1 MSDRRRALPSVNA
14 LLAEVQS
21 AGVAGGVS
29 RAAAIDAIRATLQ
42 EARLADGALP
52 ADGWVAAVRRRLGET
67 RRPSLSRVINATGV
81 VLHTNLGRAPLA
93 DAARNAV
100 ADALHYSTLEFDLAE
115 GSRGSRQS
123 HTRELLCDL
132 TGAED
137 ALVVNNAAAAL
148 MLVLNACADGGE
160 TVVSRGELVEIG
172 GAFRI
177 PEILARSG
185 TVLIEV
191 GTTNR
196 TRLSDYALA
205 ISPRTR
211 ILLKVHRSNFQM
223 TGFVS
228 EATVED
234 LAVLGRDRGIPIVHD
249 VGSGLLVSLE
259 RFGLRGEPLVTE
271 SVAAGATTVFSGDK
285 LLGGPQAGIIV
296 GPADVVGR
304 IAQSPLARALRPDK
318 ITFAALEAT
327 LHLHR
332 DPGRALSE
340 IPTLTMLT
348 ADPADLKRRARRLAR
363 RIPGARTTA
372 GVSAVG
378 GGAFPEAVLPTT
390 LVVLE
395 TDRCDD
401 VLAALRTAEPP
412 VIART
417 VNDRVVFDVRTIRDD
432 EFAAIVAAVESVGKG
447 SASQV

>member
-1 MSDRRRALPSVNA
+1 MSDRRRTLPSVNA

-21 AGVAGGVS
+21 AGVAGSVS
-29 RAAAIDAIRATLQ
+29 RTALVDAIRAALQ
-42 EARLADGALP
+42 EARLARGAPP
-52 ADGWVAAVRRRLGET
+52 ADGWISAVSRRLSET
-67 RRPSLSRVINATGV
+67 TGPSLSRVINATGV

-93 DAARNAV
+93 DAARDAV

-148 MLVLNACADGGE
+148 MLVLSACADGGE
-160 TVVSRGELVEIG
+160 TIVSRGELVEIG

-196 TRLSDYALA
+196 TRLRDYALA

-211 ILLKVHRSNFQM
+211 ILLKVHRSNFQL

-228 EATVED
+228 EVTVED

-259 RFGLRGEPLVTE
+259 QFGLRGEPLVPE

-285 LLGGPQAGIIV
+285 LLGGPQAGIIA
-296 GPADVVGR
+296 GPTNVVDR
-304 IAQSPLARALRPDK
+304 IARSPLARAFRPDK

-327 LHLHR
+327 LRLHR
-332 DPGRALSE
+332 DQGRALAE
-340 IPTLTMLT
+340 IPTLAMLT

-363 RIPGARTTA
+363 RIPGARTMA

-395 TDRCDD
+395 TDHCDD
-401 VLAALRTAEPP
+401 VLIALRTANPP

-417 VNDRVVFDVRTIRDD
+417 VSDRVVLDVRTIRDD
-432 EFAAIVAAVESVGKG
+432 EFTAVVAAVDAVGKG
-447 SASQV
+447 GASRV